1 MSVPELFRR
10 LRDWTRRDQ
19 LTRELDEE
27 LAFHRQSLERD
38 ALAAGQA
45 PEQARRYA
53 TRRLG
58 NLGLAREDARQRWG
72 VPSLEQLLRDLRHA
86 VRGLRRAPAFT
97 ITVVMTLALG
107 LGANAAMFSVVDQL
121 MFRPLAFLREPQ
133 QVHRVYWQYSYRGQR
148 FTSMSGPYA
157 RYLDLRRETRSF
169 SEMAAFS
176 ERPLAIGEGEGLR
189 ELRVGTV
196 SASYF
201 RLFNAQP
208 VLGRFFTEAEDQTPR
223 GADVAVLS
231 YPLWQ
236 SQYGGRNVL
245 GEVLQ
250 VGNVRA
256 TIIGVAP
263 RGFAGVNDMSPP
275 LLWIPITTYAG
286 STGTGDATT
295 YHTTYQWGWMH
306 TLVRRKAGVSHD
318 AAQRDAARAH
328 LRSWNAERDMT
339 PNLAPAD
346 SAQPSVVLSAIRP
359 GAGPE
364 PSLEARTALWVSVVA
379 VVVFLIAVANVAN
392 LFVARALRRMRET
405 SVRVALGAGAARIVV
420 QSLMEGLVLA
430 ALSIGAALLAAQW
443 ARTGI
448 RALFSSATPS
458 AIPVD
463 LPSIFSDGRTV
474 AITAGLGSL
483 FAITMSLLPLLLL
496 RRASLAEGL
505 RAGVRGGERHG
516 QRLRT
521 MLLLAQGMLSTV
533 LLIGAA
539 LFIRSLDAVK
549 ALPMGYDAERVL
561 LVERVML
568 GEWPGADAVRS
579 TNLRLVDAAE
589 SLPGVEAAAWAS
601 TVPFYSTSS
610 VSLFVTG
617 IADVGAL
624 GTFTNQ
630 ITTPGYFATMG
641 TQIVRG
647 RGLSE
652 DDRAGAPPVAVVSES
667 MARVLW
673 PGQEAIGRCFR
684 MRADTT
690 PCHTVVGIAEDMV
703 QRDLTASQRYHYYL
717 SLAQSTRT
725 LGNYLLV
732 KTREDPATMVESLR
746 GALQRTLGGAG
757 YVNVQPLTSIVGNEH
772 RSWRLGATMFGLFS
786 LLALLVAAVGLHG
799 VVAYSVTQRLHELGV
814 RAALGA
820 SAGHIVR
827 LVVGQSV
834 RSVLLGV
841 AAGLVVAVYVSRFI
855 EPLLFRQPAIDPV
868 VYGSVA
874 LVMVLVAVLAS
885 ALPARRATQVDP
897 VSALRAE

>member
-1 MSVPELFRR
+1 MPAREILRR
-10 LRDWTRRDQ
+10 LLDWTRREQ

-38 ALAAGQA
+38 AIASGQSPHDAPRHAAA
-45 PEQARRYA
+45 
-53 TRRLG
+53 RLG
-58 NLGLAREDARQRWG
+58 NAGLIREDTRRRWS
-72 VPSLEQLLRDLRHA
+72 VPSIDQVVRDVRHA
-86 VRGLRRAPAFT
+86 LRGLRRSPAFT
-97 ITVVMTLALG
+97 LTVVITLALG

-121 MFRPLAFLREPQ
+121 MFRPLAFLREPG
-133 QVHRVYWQYSYRGQR
+133 QVHRVYWQQR
-148 FTSMSGPYA
+148 SRDQQVTSMSSPYA
-157 RYLDLRRETRSF
+157 RYLDLRRDTRSF
-169 SEMAAFS
+169 AEMAAFS
-176 ERPLAIGEGEGLR
+176 ERPLAVGEGEAMR
-189 ELRVGTV
+189 ELRVGAV

-201 RLFNAQP
+201 TFFDAQP

-231 YPLWQ
+231 HTLWQ

-263 RGFAGVNDMSPP
+263 RGFSGVNDMSPP
-275 LLWIPITTYAG
+275 QLWIPITTYAG

-295 YHTTYQWGWMH
+295 YHTTYQWGWVH
-306 TLVRRKAGVSHD
+306 TLVRRRADVSQD
-318 AAQRDAARAH
+318 VAQRDAARAY

-339 PNLAPAD
+339 PELAPVD
-346 SAQPSVVLSAIRP
+346 SARPSVLLSAVRP

-364 PSLEARTALWVSVVA
+364 PSLEARTALWVTVVA

-405 SVRVALGAGAARIVV
+405 SVRVALGAGAARIVM
-420 QSLMEGLVLA
+420 QSLMEGLLLA
-430 ALSIGAALLAAQW
+430 AVSIGAALLSAQW

-458 AIPVD
+458 SVPVQ
-463 LPSIFSDGRTV
+463 LPSILSDGRTV
-474 AITAGLGSL
+474 AITAGLGL
-483 FAITMSLLPLLLL
+483 VFALTMSLLPLLLL
-496 RRASLAEGL
+496 RRTSLSEAL

-516 QRLRT
+516 ERLRT
-521 MLLLAQGMLSTV
+521 ALLLVQGTLSTV

-561 LVERVML
+561 LIERVMR
-568 GEWPGADAVRS
+568 GAWPGADAVRS
-579 TNLRLVDAAE
+579 SNLQLVEVAE

-610 VSLFVTG
+610 ASLYVTG

-641 TQIVRG
+641 TRVVRG
-647 RGLSE
+647 RGLST

-673 PGQEAIGRCFR
+673 PGQEAVGRCFR

-690 PCHTVVGIAEDMV
+690 PCLTVVGVAEDMV
-703 QRDLTASQRYHYYL
+703 QRDLTASQRFHYYL
-717 SLAQSTRT
+717 PLAQSTRT

-732 KTREDPATMVESLR
+732 KTRDDPATMIEPMR
-746 GALQRTLGGAG
+746 AALQRTLGGAG
-757 YVNVQPLTSIVGNEH
+757 YVNVQPLASIVGNEH

-786 LLALLVAAVGLHG
+786 VLALLVAAVGLHG

-834 RSVLLGV
+834 RSVLVGV
-841 AAGLVVAVYVSRFI
+841 LTGLAVAVYVSRFI

-868 VYGSVA
+868 VYGGVA
-874 LVMVLVAVLAS
+874 IVMVVVAIIAS
-885 ALPARRATQVDP
+885 ALPARRATRVDP